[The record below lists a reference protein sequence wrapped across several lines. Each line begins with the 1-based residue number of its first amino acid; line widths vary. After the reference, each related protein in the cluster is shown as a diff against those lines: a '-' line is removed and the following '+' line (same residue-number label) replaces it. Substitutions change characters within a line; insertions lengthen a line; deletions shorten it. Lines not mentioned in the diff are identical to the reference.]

1 MLQTDKA
8 VPAKPPLTSGAEAL
22 GAPEP
27 LRRAGGSLSLRLLIL
42 TICFMMLV
50 EAAIFGPNLASFRR
64 NYLSD
69 KMSSAHLILTALE
82 AADDQID
89 PRLRDRLL
97 DQSGLRG
104 MTASRP
110 HMGDRTLG
118 PQMPSQIPKLYDLRN
133 AMFGDQIGDTLA
145 TLMRRGSLMIGVT
158 GISPLDPNVVI
169 EVVLDE
175 QPMRDAMWRYSARM
189 LLFSILLSLTT
200 SMLVYASIQ
209 WLAVHPLRRITANM
223 VSFQDAPEDP
233 ARIIVPI
240 PRTDEVGVA
249 EQTLAKMQR
258 ELRAALLQKNRLA
271 GVGAAVTK
279 ISHDLRN
286 VLATA
291 MLESDRLE
299 AQADPEVKRITAG
312 LVRAVDRA
320 AVLATSTL
328 RFAKEDLPEVKLRSM
343 HISAALEDLRTH
355 LAPVTDT
362 CLVSVSAAVDFKFSG
377 DLALLQRV
385 FENLVRNAAE
395 ASATSVTLTS
405 AIEGEQFL
413 VRVVD
418 NGSGL
423 APKAVQNLFRPFAGS
438 ARAGGTGLGLPIARE
453 LMRAQG
459 GDLSL
464 ESTSADGTTF
474 VIRLPS

>member
-1 MLQTDKA
+1 MLQTQKT
-8 VPAKPPLTSGAEAL
+8 VPARTPLLSGAETVHESDQ
-22 GAPEP
+22 P
-27 LRRAGGSLSLRLLIL
+27 RRVRGSLSLRLLLL

-50 EAAIFGPNLASFRR
+50 EIAIFAPSMAGFRR
-64 NYLSD
+64 AYLTD
-69 KMSSAHLILTALE
+69 KMGSAHLILTALE
-82 AADDQID
+82 ATTDQVD
-89 PRLRDRLL
+89 PVLRDRLL
-97 DQSGLRG
+97 DEAGLRG

-118 PQMPSQIPKLYDLRN
+118 PRMPSQIPKLYDLRT
-133 AMFGDQIGDTLA
+133 AMFGDQVGDTIA
-145 TLMRRGSLMIGVT
+145 TLLRRGSLMIGVT
-158 GISPLDPNVVI
+158 GNSPVDSSVVI

-175 QPMRDAMWRYSARM
+175 QPMRDAMWRYGRRM
-189 LLFSILLSLTT
+189 LVFSIFLSLAT
-200 SMLVYASIQ
+200 SILVYVSIQ
-209 WLAVHPLRRITANM
+209 WLAVRPLRRITANM
-223 VSFQDAPEDP
+223 LSFQVAPEDP
-233 ARIIVPI
+233 SRIIVPT
-240 PRTDEVGVA
+240 PRRDEVGVA
-249 EQTLAKMQR
+249 EETLARMER

-328 RFAKEDLPEVKLRSM
+328 RFAKEDIPEVKLRPLY
-343 HISAALEDLRTH
+343 AGTLLAELREH
-355 LAPVTDT
+355 LTQM
-362 CLVSVSAAVDFKFSG
+362 VSDCAVKVIAAVDYTCSG
-377 DLALLQRV
+377 DFALLQRV
-385 FENLVRNAAE
+385 FENLVRNAVE
-395 ASATSVTLTS
+395 AGATSVTLIS
-405 AIEGEQFL
+405 AVETDQLLI
-413 VRVVD
+413 RVVD

-423 APKAVQNLFRPFAGS
+423 VPRAVSNLFRPFAGS
-438 ARAGGTGLGLPIARE
+438 ARTGGTGLGLPIARE

-464 ESTSADGTTF
+464 ESTSDTGTTF
-474 VIRLPS
+474 VVRLPL

>member
-8 VPAKPPLTSGAEAL
+8 VPAKPPLTSGVEAL
-22 GAPEP
+22 SEP
-27 LRRAGGSLSLRLLIL
+27 AALRRAGGSLSLRLLIL

-82 AADDQID
+82 AASDQID

-133 AMFGDQIGDTLA
+133 AMFGDQIGDAIA
-145 TLMRRGSLMIGVT
+145 TLLRRGSLMIGVT

-175 QPMRDAMWRYSARM
+175 QPLRDAMWRYSARM
-189 LLFSILLSLTT
+189 VLFSILLSLTT

-233 ARIIVPI
+233 ARIIIPI
-240 PRTDEVGVA
+240 PRSDEVGVA

-328 RFAKEDLPEVKLRSM
+328 RFAKEDIPEVKLRPM
-343 HISAALEDLRTH
+343 HASTALEELRTH
-355 LAPVTDT
+355 LAPITDT
-362 CLVSVSAAVDFKFSG
+362 CIVSIAAAVDFKFSG

-395 ASATSVTLTS
+395 ASATSVTLVS
-405 AIEGEQFL
+405 AVEGEQLL
-413 VRVVD
+413 VRVID

-438 ARAGGTGLGLPIARE
+438 ARANGTGLGLPIARE

>member
-8 VPAKPPLTSGAEAL
+8 IPAKPPLTSGADPL
-22 GAPEP
+22 HDSQP
-27 LRRAGGSLSLRLLIL
+27 LRRVRGSLSLRLLVL

-50 EAAIFGPNLASFRR
+50 EAAIFAPSLAGFRR

-82 AADDQID
+82 ASPEQID
-89 PRLRDRLL
+89 PLLRDRLL

-110 HMGDRTLG
+110 HMSDRTLG
-118 PQMPSQIPKLYDLRN
+118 PRMPSQIPKLYDLRN
-133 AMFGDQIGDTLA
+133 AMFGDQVGDAVA
-145 TLMRRGSLMIGVT
+145 TLLRRGSLMIGVT
-158 GISPLDPNVVI
+158 GTSPLDPDVVI

-200 SMLVYASIQ
+200 SVLVYAGIQ
-209 WLAVHPLRRITANM
+209 WLAVHPLQRITANM

-233 ARIIVPI
+233 ARIIVPT
-240 PRTDEVGVA
+240 PRTDEVGIA
-249 EQTLAKMQR
+249 EQTLAQMQR

-328 RFAKEDLPEVKLRSM
+328 RFAKEDLPDVRLRPL
-343 HISAALEDLRTH
+343 HVGAVLDELREH
-355 LAPVTDT
+355 LAPVSDG
-362 CLVSVSAAVDFKFSG
+362 CAVIVAAAVDFKFSG

-385 FENLVRNAAE
+385 FENLIRNAAE
-395 ASATSVTLTS
+395 AGAVSVTLAS
-405 AIEGEQFL
+405 AVEGDHL
-413 VRVVD
+413 VVRVID
-418 NGSGL
+418 NGSGM

-438 ARAGGTGLGLPIARE
+438 ARANGTGLGLPIARE

-474 VIRLPS
+474 VVRLAV

>member
-22 GAPEP
+22 RDPAP
-27 LRRAGGSLSLRLLIL
+27 LQRVKGSLSLRLLVL

-50 EAAIFGPNLASFRR
+50 EAAIFAPSLAGFRR

-82 AADDQID
+82 ASNDQID

-133 AMFGDQIGDTLA
+133 AMFGDQIGDTIA

-158 GISPLDPNVVI
+158 GASPLDPNVVI

-175 QPMRDAMWRYSARM
+175 QPMRDAMLRYSARM

-200 SMLVYASIQ
+200 SVLVYASIQ

-233 ARIIVPI
+233 ARIIVPT
-240 PRTDEVGVA
+240 PRTDEVGIA

-328 RFAKEDLPEVKLRSM
+328 RFAKEDIPEVKLRTLYV
-343 HISAALEDLRTH
+343 SAALEELREH
-355 LAPVTDT
+355 LAPIIDSSVVTFVT
-362 CLVSVSAAVDFKFSG
+362 AVDFKFSG
-377 DLALLQRV
+377 DLALLQRI

-395 ASATSVTLTS
+395 AGATSITLAS
-405 AIEGEQFL
+405 AVEGEQLL

-418 NGSGL
+418 DGSGL
-423 APKAVQNLFRPFAGS
+423 APKAIQNLFRPFAGS
-438 ARAGGTGLGLPIARE
+438 ARANGTGLGLPIARE

-464 ESTSADGTTF
+464 EATSAEGTTF
-474 VIRLPS
+474 VVRLPS